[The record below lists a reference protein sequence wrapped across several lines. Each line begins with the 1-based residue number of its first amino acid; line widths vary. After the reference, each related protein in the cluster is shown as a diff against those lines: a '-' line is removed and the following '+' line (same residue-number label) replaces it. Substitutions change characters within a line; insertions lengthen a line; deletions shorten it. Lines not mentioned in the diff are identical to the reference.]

1 MVRAVVMLV
10 GWLLFRDFFR
20 GDSDALWAR
29 RFFAVFLAL
38 EAVVWVGV
46 MVAVAL
52 MVVHHQA

>member
-1 MVRAVVMLV
+1 MVMLV

-20 GDSDALWAR
+20 DDPEAAWAR
-29 RFFAVFLAL
+29 RFFALFLAL

-52 MVVHHQA
+52 LVVHHQA

>member
-1 MVRAVVMLV
+1 MLV

-20 GDSDALWAR
+20 DDPEAAWAR
-29 RFFAVFLAL
+29 RFFALFLAL

-52 MVVHHQA
+52 LVVHHQA